1 MDTADQKSKGGM
13 RWAIW
18 SSVLVIT
25 GIGAA
30 AFVLSFAALQD
41 LAIIAG
47 THPKLAWLFP
57 VIVDGTIVQATMAVI
72 VLGPNA
78 PERSWFS
85 RVLLVG
91 AAVSVGSNAIHAY
104 ITGHGIGGAFM
115 AAIPPLALLIDTHGV
130 ALLLRAAQRV
140 SAPIVTDDAVAE
152 PADDPAPDVVPAV
165 TTPVPA
171 VLPVQT
177 FHSPPRPVAP
187 LLPVAVPIPTG
198 SN

>member
-18 SSVLVIT
+18 SAVLVIA

-78 PERSWFS
+78 PERAWFS

-115 AAIPPLALLIDTHGV
+115 AAIPPLALLIDTHGL
-130 ALLLRAAQRV
+130 ALLLRAAQRNSV
-140 SAPIVTDDAVAE
+140 PAAVE
-152 PADDPAPDVVPAV
+152 PDPFTADEVPAV
-165 TTPVPA
+165 AVPA
-171 VLPVQT
+171 LSVKPLAPVVPVQPIRT
-177 FHSPPRPVAP
+177 SRPMPPRPV
-187 LLPVAVPIPTG
+187 PVPSG
-198 SN
+198 GN